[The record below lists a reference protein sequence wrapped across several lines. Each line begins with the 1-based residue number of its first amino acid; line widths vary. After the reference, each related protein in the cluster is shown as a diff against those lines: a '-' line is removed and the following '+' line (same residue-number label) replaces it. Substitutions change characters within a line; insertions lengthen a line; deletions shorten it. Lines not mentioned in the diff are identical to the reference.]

1 MTWHCIAVP
10 GIAVAVRAI
19 ERVSARGG
27 RGRGSCKKVRS
38 ALSTTSSLT
47 PANTSLT
54 RANTSLTRANTSLTR
69 ANTPLTFSNTS
80 LTRANASLTCANTCV
95 TRANTYYVML
105 HVPATVEL
113 GEQCL
118 WADMPLPSKYQYC
131 MHKIYPKQ
139 F

>member
-1 MTWHCIAVP
+1 MPGNALCCVPNIIKYFQVLPSIAKYCQQVLPSMTWHCIAVP

-69 ANTPLTFSNTS
+69 ANTPLTFSNQLGTPKS
-80 LTRANASLTCANTCV
+80 PFVIRW
-95 TRANTYYVML
+95 L
-105 HVPATVEL
+105 HNYGL
-113 GEQCL
+113 LQNL
-118 WADMPLPSKYQYC
+118 K
-131 MHKIYPKQ
+131 
-139 F
+139 